1 TSLNIELR
9 IFLLNGLQLTSCVDC
24 DIPRARLLTDL
35 LMLRF
40 WSIDSQGN
48 CNVEIRTLLK
58 NVGYIRKDSL
68 LNLSVRHDVD
78 RFEFVVLIKRSS
90 DARQVLPGEGFTSG
104 QNQHS
109 EISTQG
115 LRNTLDLMCL
125 HLQLFTR
132 AIVQL
137 VREEAMR
144 AAHVANGRHQ
154 YIQQYG

>member
-35 LMLRF
+35 FMLRF

-58 NVGYIRKDSL
+58 NLGYIRKDSL

-78 RFEFVVLIKRSS
+78 RFELVVCVESPSYIRQILARKRL
-90 DARQVLPGEGFTSG
+90 AAGKNQNAQV
-104 QNQHS
+104 
-109 EISTQG
+109 
-115 LRNTLDLMCL
+115 
-125 HLQLFTR
+125 
-132 AIVQL
+132 
-137 VREEAMR
+137 
-144 AAHVANGRHQ
+144 AAKRL
-154 YIQQYG
+154 